1 LHIAGLVN
9 VIRRHVAVVLDIA
22 VAFEIVGR
30 LVEANVVPVVCAGL
44 LHDAFLLGIVP
55 SPQVH
60 AVAAVYVGF
69 EIGIRIR
76 TNALVLIRVP
86 VRIQRNGAVVA
97 PGPFGV
103 AVIRCLV
110 VEIDV
115 WGMTLQTVGVN
126 CVCIEIHFNY
136 VGDRCGVDRSEL
148 LRAEFP
154 FVPKSVPRS
163 QAIKRIEENHTV
175 ELTQIVLRQH

>member
-1 LHIAGLVN
+1 MHIAGLVK
-9 VIRRHVAVVLDIA
+9 VIRRHAVVVLDIA

-30 LVEANVVPVVCAGL
+30 LVEANVVPVVCAAL
-44 LHDAFLLGIVP
+44 LHDAFLLDVVP

-60 AVAAVYVGF
+60 TVAAVYVRF
-69 EIGIRIR
+69 EIGIRIG
-76 TNALVLIRVP
+76 THALVLIRVP
-86 VRIQRNGAVVA
+86 VRIQWDGTVVV

-126 CVCIEIHFNY
+126 CVCLEIYFNY

-154 FVPKSVPRS
+154 FIPKSVPRS
-163 QAIKRIEENHTV
+163 QAIKRIEDNHTV
-175 ELTQIVLRQH
+175 ELTQIVLGQH